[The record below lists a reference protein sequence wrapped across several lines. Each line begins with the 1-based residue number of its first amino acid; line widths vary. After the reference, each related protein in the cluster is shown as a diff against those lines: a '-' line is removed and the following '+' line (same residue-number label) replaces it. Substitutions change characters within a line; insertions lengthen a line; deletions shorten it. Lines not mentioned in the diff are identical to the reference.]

1 MRQKLWFRVWGQVR
15 YQVYNQVRYRVWDRV
30 YGQVCVH
37 PKETKV

>member
-1 MRQKLWFRVWGQVR
+1 MRQKLWFRFWGQFR